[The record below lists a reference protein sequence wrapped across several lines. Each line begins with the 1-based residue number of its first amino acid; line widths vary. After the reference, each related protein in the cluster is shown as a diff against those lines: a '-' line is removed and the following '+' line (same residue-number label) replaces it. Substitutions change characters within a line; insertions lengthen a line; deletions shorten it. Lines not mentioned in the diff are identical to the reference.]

1 MSKELKSANLD
12 EDNEK
17 KVTGKD
23 GAVEEP
29 NQDSVGDGIVNE
41 ILQEEVEG
49 KKFAE
54 APTKLDLQKMSDDTD
69 CRDTNTATTALSEEV
84 R

>member
-1 MSKELKSANLD
+1 MG

-17 KVTGKD
+17 RIEGKD

-29 NQDSVGDGIVNE
+29 YQDSVGDAIVNE
-41 ILQEEVEG
+41 ILQEEAEG
-49 KKFAE
+49 NKVAE
-54 APTKLDLQKMSDDTD
+54 APTKLDLQKTSDDTN